1 MNNLYIELARQTL
14 MLALLLSAPALV
26 VSLAIGT
33 LISLF
38 QALTQLQEQT
48 LTFVPKILVTFII
61 LILTSGWMLHKM
73 MTFFERTFE
82 AILRVGQAG

>member
-1 MNNLYIELARQTL
+1 MSIYIELARQTL
-14 MLALLLSAPALV
+14 MLALLLSAPALLA
-26 VSLAIGT
+26 SLAIGS

-61 LILTSGWMLHKM
+61 LVVTASWMLHKL
-73 MTFFERTFE
+73 MTFSERIFET
-82 AILRVGQAG
+82 ILRVGQA